1 MDQESADLK
10 GKDILDQS
18 FPEHKAG
25 AGLSVAQED
34 LKETKQNTGEHH
46 MAQDLGTIS
55 KSVIPIHPI
64 VPNPYTLFLQVPH
77 EAK

>member
-1 MDQESADLK
+1 MADYKPSFTSSFIMDSLVAY
-10 GKDILDQS
+10 
-18 FPEHKAG
+18 
-25 AGLSVAQED
+25 LSPYMTPIRLV
-34 LKETKQNTGEHH
+34 ETKQNTGEHH

>member
-34 LKETKQNTGEHH
+34 LKETKQNRMPESELLPG
-46 MAQDLGTIS
+46 G
-55 KSVIPIHPI
+55 
-64 VPNPYTLFLQVPH
+64 
-77 EAK
+77 